1 MPLPNALNDTLV
13 AFTCADCGHRFERTG
28 MWFKS
33 VSRFR
38 CEGCGRLVHLTYPD
52 KVKLFE
58 QHEANWADPSDR
70 GSVG

>member
-13 AFTCADCGHRFERTG
+13 SFACPDCGYRFEKTG

-38 CEGCGRLVHLTYPD
+38 CEGCGRHVHLTYSD

-58 QHEANWADPSDR
+58 QHEANWTKTSDR
-70 GSVG
+70 GSAG